1 MSIMRIIKKLYS
13 KLLPISTD
21 SSAINIDFEMS
32 YTFEIQEIRTGRM
45 ALVNNDKGI
54 KIWLFT

>member
-1 MSIMRIIKKLYS
+1 MRITRIIRKLYTR
-13 KLLPISTD
+13 LVPFSTD

-54 KIWLFT
+54 KIWLST